1 MSVTV
6 TLYTFAK
13 DSNSTAQPTG
23 TGTAFTCNVL
33 TPCDITAPVVELS
46 GTDLTGYNYAYIASF
61 HRYYFIQGI
70 TYDKGLWR
78 LALKCDVL
86 ATYKTTIGNS
96 SLFVLRAA
104 SSYDGDITDNYYP
117 PTNDIDYFTQSD
129 ATYTSSTYDN
139 GTIVLNIAGSTTTG
153 NTTLY
158 ELTPANYRELIKAL
172 YDAIDG
178 FQLADVVKSVV
189 KKFGGNPEQLIN
201 GAMWF
206 PHSIMPANTQTEQ
219 VVIGSWAAYD
229 SNMQPIEGVLVTTP
243 IVADAIATFS
253 IAAHPQVAKGRYLNL
268 SPYSRYM
275 LFLPAIGMINLD
287 TTELEGVNSIYVTR
301 YIDAITGRG
310 TYRVITVPNN
320 LTDPTH
326 ILTTAECQ
334 WGIPITMGGN
344 GVPGNMLTGAV
355 STIGSVAAAVATGGT
370 SAVIG
375 AIAGGIGSAVSAMN
389 GMSAGSSSGGNMTA
403 QLLPMRLD
411 TTFYR
416 ITGWDD
422 THNGRPLMQT
432 KTISTLSGFVMV
444 QKGDVA
450 ISGTA
455 AEADEIRTLLE
466 GGFYYE

>member
-6 TLYTFAK
+6 TLYSFAK
-13 DSNSTAQPTG
+13 DDNSTAQPTG

-86 ATYKTTIGNS
+86 ATYKTTIGNA
-96 SLFVLRAA
+96 SLFVIRAA
-104 SSYDGDITDNYYP
+104 SDYDGEIRDEYYP
-117 PTNDIDYFTQSD
+117 PTADIEYYTQTETPFSG
-129 ATYTSSTYDN
+129 YSYSSGCY
-139 GTIVLNIAGSTTTG
+139 VLNVMGTDSNGAS
-153 NTTLY
+153 TLY
-158 ELTPANYRELIKAL
+158 QLDVSNFQKLIEELYTDIN
-172 YDAIDG
+172 G
-178 FQLADVVKSVV
+178 FQLADVVKTVV
-189 KKFGGNPEQLIN
+189 QKFGGNPTQLIN
-201 GAMWF
+201 GCHWF
-206 PHSIMPANTQTEQ
+206 PTDFTFVTSSTYPIK
-219 VVIGSWAAYD
+219 IGGWTSTTAVGKKIT
-229 SNMQPIEGVLVTTP
+229 NPIGYLPGFNPT
-243 IVADAIATFS
+243 

-268 SPYSRYM
+268 APYSKYE
-275 LFLPAIGMINLD
+275 LYIPGIGIINLD
-287 TTELEGVNSIYVTR
+287 TTELMGINKIYVTR
-301 YIDAITGRG
+301 HIDAFTGRMSCI
-310 TYRVITVPNN
+310 VQ
-320 LTDPTH
+320 TDPDNVSDPYH
-326 ILTTAECQ
+326 YLAVVEGQ
-334 WGIPITMGGN
+334 WGVPISLSGGSS
-344 GVPGNMLTGAV
+344 GNAGSFVGQAIGTVGAITAAALTGGASAIV
-355 STIGSVAAAVATGGT
+355 GAAT
-370 SAVIG
+370 
-375 AIAGGIGSAVSAMN
+375 GGIGSMMAA
-389 GMSAGSSSGGNMTA
+389 SSGAPSNCSTGGAIVSMEE
-403 QLLPMRLD
+403 PMRLD

-432 KTISTLSGFVMV
+432 KTINTLSGFVMV